1 MASRRLAVAHG
12 LNAAGEAYMADDHHG
27 TKELASAIRAGAAR
41 RPAQAFGD
49 YFVGSPASC
58 ALGAAY
64 EGMYRLARDM
74 DGKRPTNDLTSFFD
88 CLVGTVR
95 SCPIE
100 GCKKRLLLSAMIVH
114 LNDHHEWSR
123 EQIATWL
130 EQNGNGKKFAGPPEG
145 GPQVQK

>member
-1 MASRRLAVAHG
+1 MSD
-12 LNAAGEAYMADDHHG
+12 EHHG

-41 RPAQAFGD
+41 RPDQAFGD
-49 YFVGSPASC
+49 YFVGNRASC

-74 DGKRPTNDLTSFFD
+74 DGKRPTKDLTSFFD
-88 CLVGTVR
+88 CLEGIVR
-95 SCPIE
+95 GCPIE

-130 EQNGNGKKFAGPPEG
+130 EENGGKKKA
-145 GPQVQK
+145 